1 MGNRAVIKMNGVDTG
16 IYLHWN
22 GGRDSVEGFLE
33 YCKMKEFRGG
43 DYGMARLTQV
53 IANYFGGGL
62 SIGIDTAEKLDCDN
76 YDNGMYIIDEHF
88 NIVERK
94 YFDDCVEQKKY
105 PLYNF
110 VKEVNNA
117 QPKNEQF
124 TEEKIDEWFGLKVC

>member
-1 MGNRAVIKMNGVDTG
+1 MGNRAVIKMNGVETG

-33 YCKMKEFRGG
+33 YCKMKDFRG
-43 DYGMARLTQV
+43 DYYGMARLTQI

-62 SIGIDTAEKLDCDN
+62 SIGIDTAETLDCDN

-94 YFDDCVEQKKY
+94 YFDDCVEQKEY
-105 PLYNF
+105 PLKEM
-110 VKEVNNA
+110 VIEVNNA
-117 QPKNEQF
+117 QPKGEQF
-124 TEEKIDEWFGLKVC
+124 SMAEIDKWFNSK